1 MIMRICV
8 IGKYPPIEGGVS
20 AETFWTARLLAA
32 HGHDVHVVTN
42 AAETEAEHRMWFLA
56 GDADRLESDH
66 PGGRVRVH
74 FTQAGNDADRY
85 YIPAGQPTVT
95 RLAGV
100 ATEVT
105 RGYECDLIIGWYL
118 EPYGVAAG
126 LAAHWTGRPYVLRHA
141 GSDLFALAADAELAP
156 AYRELIRHARG
167 VMTYGTPLA
176 WPALPAARAPGL
188 PGACLPEEFTPDGP
202 ALDIAGTAAQL
213 AARGCPSVTN
223 VAAMPAGAPVIGCY
237 GKLGPQKGTIELI
250 HAVGRLRKDG
260 LDVQLALMGGG
271 RDWPLVMAGI
281 RQADLGPSTWTLPP
295 LAPWRV
301 PGFIRACQAIA
312 YLERDF
318 AVAEHM
324 PIPPFE
330 VVACGRPLVLSDW
343 IARKCL
349 RGRLADAAR
358 RTVDV
363 VSPRDQDALGG
374 ALRRAIERGGG
385 DPSWLGGALQGRR
398 EVARW
403 YDSMFQAM
411 VMPAPRSG
419 SVDPAGRAATAKAAL
434 EVLAG
439 HCPAITRRFSAVLDD
454 RTDALADPGDP
465 PLLTAFMLADELLTE
480 ELAAAEPATGSAA
493 PLPSDAY
500 TGRQVRMAEHHAL
513 WTRVDVEGRSGQPLF
528 PVPVYRI
535 PDLASMRPEDG
546 TALRPVTS
554 SWTKTRR
561 FTIDIAGYL
570 NQLGQRHGQEQ
581 RDGPGIA
588 RAEAHAVLFHKR
600 GNLVRGI
607 YRLNEATAFLLAASD
622 GSATVEDIARC
633 EPLAGTSFTELWA
646 TVTRLHD
653 SGVIA
658 FARVP
663 VISA

>member
-1 MIMRICV
+1 MRICV

-42 AAETEAEHRMWFLA
+42 AAEIEAEHRMWFLA
-56 GDADRLESDH
+56 GDADRMESDY

-105 RGYECDLIIGWYL
+105 RGYECDLIVGWYL

-126 LAAHWTGRPYVLRHA
+126 LAAHWTGRPYILRHA

-156 AYRELIRHARG
+156 AYRELLRQARG
-167 VMTYGTPLA
+167 IMTLGTPIA
-176 WPALPAARAPGL
+176 WPALPAARAAGL

-213 AARGCPSVTN
+213 AARGCMSVTN

-250 HAVGRLRKDG
+250 HAVARLRKDG

-271 RDWPLVMAGI
+271 RDWPLVMAEI
-281 RQADLGPSTWTLPP
+281 RQAGLGPSTWTLPP

-324 PIPPFE
+324 PIPAFE
-330 VVACGRPLVLSDW
+330 VVACGKPLVLSDW
-343 IARKCL
+343 IARKSL
-349 RGRLADAAR
+349 PGRLADDAAGH
-358 RTVDV
+358 TVDV
-363 VSPRDQDALGG
+363 VSPRDQDALGS

-385 DPSWLGGALQGRR
+385 DPSWLGGVLRSR
-398 EVARW
+398 HEVARW
-403 YDSMFQAM
+403 YDSMFRAM
-411 VMPAPRSG
+411 LTPAPRSG
-419 SVDPAGRAATAKAAL
+419 SAASAGRAGAAKAAR
-434 EVLAG
+434 EVLAD
-439 HCPAITRRFSAVLDD
+439 HCPAIARRFSAIFGE
-454 RTDALADPGDP
+454 RIETLADPGEP

-480 ELAAAEPATGSAA
+480 ELAAAEPDADPAA
-493 PLPSDAY
+493 LPSDASI
-500 TGRQVRMAEHHAL
+500 GRQARMAEHHAL

-535 PDLASMRPEDG
+535 PDVASMRPEDG

-561 FTIDIAGYL
+561 FTIDVAGYL
-570 NQLGQRHGQEQ
+570 NQLGQRHGQGQ
-581 RDGPGIA
+581 RDGPGIT
-588 RAEAHAVLFHKR
+588 RAEAHTVLFHKR

-607 YRLNEATAFLLAASD
+607 YRINEATAFLLAASD
-622 GSATVEDIARC
+622 GSATVGDIARC
-633 EPLAGTSFTELWA
+633 APLAATSFTGLWA

-658 FARVP
+658 FARLP
-663 VISA
+663 VTSA